1 MKNNCK
7 KVKVKVNLKL
17 KSKFKILEIFL
28 IKKIFIEI
36 YYNKYISYY
45 FPIVVLIITT
55 HCNPP
60 VLLFM

>member
-28 IKKIFIEI
+28 IKKNI
-36 YYNKYISYY
+36 
-45 FPIVVLIITT
+45 
-55 HCNPP
+55 H
-60 VLLFM
+60 